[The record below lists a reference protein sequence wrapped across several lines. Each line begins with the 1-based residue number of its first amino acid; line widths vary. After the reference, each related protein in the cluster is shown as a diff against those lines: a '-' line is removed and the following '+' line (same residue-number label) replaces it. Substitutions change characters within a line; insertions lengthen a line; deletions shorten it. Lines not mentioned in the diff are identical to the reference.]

1 MHPLHTLDV
10 INSSLASTLR
20 RWRGTTGSTKTV
32 QPAKLPEIYD
42 REGCPRC
49 RLVREAITELNL
61 NVLVYPCP
69 EGGTRYTARLEKL
82 SGALALPF
90 LYDPNNRQKLA
101 GAQAI
106 IDYLFSQYRGKP
118 APSALREN
126 FINLAASSLS
136 GKLRGNRGQQ
146 VKASRPASKNLTL
159 YSFESSPFSRPVRE
173 RLCEYELAYQLVNLS
188 KQQLADLGP
197 SVRRLHFGEY
207 KPLPGTK
214 REAFLSQHGRVQV
227 PFLVDPN
234 TDTEMFESLNILKY
248 LDDRYAAT

>member
-20 RWRGTTGSTKTV
+20 RWRGTTGSKKTV

-69 EGGTRYTARLEKL
+69 EGGTRYTARLEEL
-82 SGALALPF
+82 SDDQALPF
-90 LYDPNNRQKLA
+90 LYDPNTGQKIA
-101 GAQAI
+101 GAQKI
-106 IDYLFSQYRGKP
+106 IDYLFGQYRGKSAPP
-118 APSALREN
+118 ALTEN
-126 FINLAASSLS
+126 FINVAASSLS
-136 GKLRGNRGQQ
+136 GKLRGNRGLQAK
-146 VKASRPASKNLTL
+146 VSRPAPKKLTL

-173 RLCEYELAYQLVNLS
+173 KLCEYELAYQLVNLS
-188 KQQLADLGP
+188 KQQLADIGP
-197 SVRRLHFGEY
+197 AGRRLHFGDY
-207 KPLPGTK
+207 KPLAGTK
-214 REAFLSQHGRVQV
+214 REAFLNQYGRVQV

-234 TDTEMFESLNILKY
+234 TGTEMFESFKILKY
-248 LDDRYAAT
+248 LDARYAA